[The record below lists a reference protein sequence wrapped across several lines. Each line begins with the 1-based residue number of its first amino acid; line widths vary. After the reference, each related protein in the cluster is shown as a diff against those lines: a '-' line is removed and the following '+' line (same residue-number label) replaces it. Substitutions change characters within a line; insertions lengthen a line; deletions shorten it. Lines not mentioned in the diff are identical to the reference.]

1 MKRQSLY
8 IDFIVGVFML
18 LGVACLAYLSVRLA
32 REDFISTD
40 GYPVY
45 AVFSNISGLSV
56 GAPVEIAGVDVGKVA
71 GIALDEYDAKVK
83 MMVDDGISL
92 TTDVIASIRTK
103 GLFGEK
109 YVELALGGDE
119 EILPAGGTI
128 RDTEPA
134 MDFESLISKFIHGS
148 L

>member
-1 MKRQSLY
+1 M
-8 IDFIVGVFML
+8 

-134 MDFESLISKFIHGS
+134 MDFESLISEFIHGS

>member
-1 MKRQSLY
+1 
-8 IDFIVGVFML
+8 ML

-32 REDFISTD
+32 RKDFNFIASDEYT
-40 GYPVY
+40 VY

-71 GIALDEYDAKVK
+71 SIALDEYDARVK
-83 MMVDDGISL
+83 MIVDEGIAL
-92 TTDVIASIRTK
+92 TTDVIASIKTK

-109 YVELALGGDE
+109 YIELALGGDE
-119 EILPAGGTI
+119 EILPTGGTI
-128 RDTEPA
+128 LDTEPA
-134 MDFESLISKFIHGS
+134 MDFESLISEFIHGS